1 MRRDKIK
8 ENKGK
13 DEKCIKIEGSEE
25 GNGWRKV
32 GESVNIIKKNKKNK
46 KGKC

>member
-32 GESVNIIKKNKKNK
+32 GESVNIIKNNNNI